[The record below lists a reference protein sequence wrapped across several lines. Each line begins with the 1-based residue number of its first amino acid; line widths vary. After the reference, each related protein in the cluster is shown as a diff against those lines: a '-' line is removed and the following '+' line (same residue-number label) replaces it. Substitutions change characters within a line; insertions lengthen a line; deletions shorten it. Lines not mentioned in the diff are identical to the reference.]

1 MLDRLYTKLDKLSTK
16 YAVFKVE
23 TIGDAYMAVTNLVAD
38 QESDHAMRIAM
49 FAVEAIDAAAATL
62 VDEEDPSKGR
72 IKIRV
77 GMHSGAVVAAVIGT
91 RNLRYCL
98 FGDTVNTASRMESN
112 SVEMRIHCSQPTA
125 VLLSRQLE
133 VNQHDGL
140 EIVERG
146 RIEVKGKGYMTTYWV
161 SRKIGLGEV
170 AGPEPEL
177 PSVRTRRS
185 EDINIDISA

>member
-38 QESDHAMRIAM
+38 QESDHAMRMAL

-72 IKIRV
+72 IQIRV
-77 GMHSGAVVAAVIGT
+77 GLHSGAVVATVIGT

-125 VLLSRQLE
+125 VLLFRQLE
-133 VNQHDGL
+133 ANQHDGL
-140 EIVERG
+140 QVVERG
-146 RIEVKGKGYMTTYWV
+146 RIEVKGKGKMTTYWV
-161 SRKIGLGEV
+161 SRKTGLGEV
-170 AGPEPEL
+170 TVTVERN
-177 PSVRTRRS
+177 PS
-185 EDINIDISA
+185 